1 MVTLTLQEMQN
12 QELRDE
18 LFRRSQVDVTKC
30 YQCGKCTAGC
40 PVAEH
45 MDYGPRQVMRMAQ
58 MGLVEEAMKTKAI
71 WLCATC
77 ETCSTRCP
85 KGVEVAKVM
94 ETLRIMAKERGYIAE
109 KNIDKFNN
117 IYNTIVKSL
126 GRMYEPGL
134 IVGRNVAT
142 GHLFQDT
149 SYGIPY
155 LAKQKLNL
163 VPHKPKNSE
172 EIKSIFAKAAA
183 MDEAERG
190 NK

>member
-1 MVTLTLQEMQN
+1 MLTLEEMQS
-12 QELRDE
+12 QELREE
-18 LFRRSQVDVTKC
+18 LKQRSHVDVLKC

-40 PVAEH
+40 PVAAH
-45 MDYGPRQVMRMAQ
+45 MDVVPRHVMRLAQ
-58 MGLVEEAMKTKAI
+58 LGLIEEAMKTKAI

-85 KGVEVAKVM
+85 KGVDVAKVM
-94 ETLRIMAKERGYIAE
+94 ETLRIMAKERGYVAE

-117 IYNTIVKSL
+117 IYVSLMKSF

-134 IVGRNVAT
+134 IVGRNFST

-149 SYGIPY
+149 SYGVPY

-183 MDEAERG
+183 MDQAERG

>member
-1 MVTLTLQEMQN
+1 
-12 QELRDE
+12 
-18 LFRRSQVDVTKC
+18 
-30 YQCGKCTAGC
+30 
-40 PVAEH
+40 
-45 MDYGPRQVMRMAQ
+45 
-58 MGLVEEAMKTKAI
+58 
-71 WLCATC
+71 
-77 ETCSTRCP
+77 
-85 KGVEVAKVM
+85 
-94 ETLRIMAKERGYIAE
+94 MAKERGYITE

-134 IVGRNVAT
+134 IVSRNVAT

-190 NK
+190 NR